1 MGLRKHTSQTPRTW
15 LQQCGG
21 LPFPT
26 WSNCDHWVSNVT
38 VSARRSVEENMPETI
53 QWGHLEGD
61 HSSKRSM
68 FYKRSNPTKII
79 SSIPPICHFLSSRTP
94 FKGIKSFFNNDILT
108 GDTIH
113 GIGLDLKLCQTQ
125 NVRGG
130 DTVPWHVSTHTED
143 PKNRHSILLELIQYL
158 TKYNT

>member
-1 MGLRKHTSQTPRTW
+1 MFS
-15 LQQCGG
+15 
-21 LPFPT
+21 
-26 WSNCDHWVSNVT
+26 
-38 VSARRSVEENMPETI
+38 SV
-53 QWGHLEGD
+53 
-61 HSSKRSM
+61 
-68 FYKRSNPTKII
+68 
-79 SSIPPICHFLSSRTP
+79 PPICHFLSSRTP